1 MASEERST
9 QISMAPSPSEHVSK
23 SVISTTAAPAAKPQ
37 APSKA
42 VQDTDAMSPASSSS
56 RLGAEAQMQER
67 QRLQDMVKK
76 FSKQA
81 VLGTPCSVLSLDA
94 GSKAPGTYTMDK
106 SLRRLTVS
114 TSGGGKHAFSL
125 SSATCFRGDE
135 SSLMSHQAVKNLGEK
150 SLPCMVH
157 VQVSDENGHADHL
170 LIMSDAMDA
179 DTFLTCM
186 KVLKLYGQTV
196 TPSA

>member
-9 QISMAPSPSEHVSK
+9 QISMAPSPSEHVSGK
-23 SVISTTAAPAAKPQ
+23 SVVSATAAPAK
-37 APSKA
+37 APTRE
-42 VQDTDAMSPASSSS
+42 VQDTGAASPTSSSG